1 MAPVAEPAFFRFLC
15 EPLMSSWSSIL
26 RYCVRDGVPKRSL
39 NVSLIVG
46 SILNL
51 INQGDALLGRGD
63 LDVPKL
69 LLTYLVPYC
78 VATYS
83 AVSYRRA
90 LDRQALDRQAEQTAG
105 SAQ

>member
-1 MAPVAEPAFFRFLC
+1 MTPAAGPPTFSNPAREPF
-15 EPLMSSWSSIL
+15 MSSWTSIL
-26 RYCVRDGVPKRSL
+26 RYCVRDGVPRRSL
-39 NVSLIVG
+39 GVSLIVG

-63 LDVPKL
+63 LDWPKL
-69 LLTYLVPYC
+69 MLTYIVPYC

-90 LDRQALDRQAEQTAG
+90 LDRRAG
-105 SAQ
+105 QVADSAQ